1 MVNPCN
7 HLTDFAPSKRSL
19 RRLGLMTLAAL
30 ITLGAAQAW
39 PGTTGPMPTIQEV
52 LPPTPPGTQ
61 PGSQMFLQATVMGPG
76 STEVTFYLSESPA
89 FDSHAVEMGS
99 TTASSAGTV
108 GIAGVV
114 PQDVPPGIYYVLA
127 CIGSNCVAGEGTI
140 AIMDQS
146 LSAIDRS
153 VKTAIRTK
161 PPGPEFFPEEH
172 RGTEIGSPF
181 PCPISAHGQYPSSCV
196 WVTTP
201 KRSGGTLTGTA
212 LWYCP
217 TGNPYPYQV
226 AIGFDP
232 LWQDLSYGF
241 FLTTRPVS
249 FTKYKTDF
257 FGPFSYAGTDGGRG
271 YALFKWTAKEKV
283 PRSNLQMRYL
293 CTDRRSNSAYP

>member
-1 MVNPCN
+1 MNNLSNRLFNLV
-7 HLTDFAPSKRSL
+7 PSNRSIARVGL
-19 RRLGLMTLAAL
+19 LVMAGLMTL
-30 ITLGAAQAW
+30 GAAASSAD
-39 PGTTGPMPTIQEV
+39 TMPTIQGV
-52 LPPTPPGTQ
+52 LPPTPSGTQ
-61 PGSQMFLQATVMGPG
+61 PGGEMFLQATVMGPG
-76 STEVTFYLSESPA
+76 STEVTFYLDESST
-89 FDSHAVEMGS
+89 FDSQAVEIGS
-99 TTASSAGTV
+99 TTASSGTV
-108 GIAGVV
+108 GIAGLV
-114 PQDVPPGIYYVLA
+114 PQDMPAGFYYVLA
-127 CIGSNCVAGEGTI
+127 CIGGNCVASEGTI
-140 AIMDQS
+140 AIIDQS
-146 LSAIDRS
+146 LSAVDKS
-153 VKTAIRTK
+153 VKTTIRTK

-226 AIGFDP
+226 ALGFDP

-241 FLTTRPVS
+241 FITTRPVS